1 MASLPSA
8 PSNGVTQGG
17 GRWAVYERVDLEDEQ
32 LVEFAEGVRTGQ
44 WPSGK
49 PASVVAFKKW
59 AGVKGSISK
68 IKFLEGDPTG
78 RSGCPG

>member
-1 MASLPSA
+1 MAAMHGFPPLRFRA

-49 PASVVAFKKW
+49 PASVVAFRCIVC
-59 AGVKGSISK
+59 G
-68 IKFLEGDPTG
+68 FD
-78 RSGCPG
+78 